1 MRKLLYV
8 GLMMIMLLSAPES
21 KAQEEVGIVE
31 LHVEALAGGAT
42 FTFPAGSEWSLGV
55 DFSAGKHLGVDVLEV
70 DDDIDLFGVGYAVV
84 SWRPDPSWQVSLS
97 PAGLAAVAGNDFT
110 AVYPSGRLGIGHFW
124 GQFGVGTE
132 FRVVRIAGANGTGE
146 YWMHWAPVRV
156 SMRI

>member
-84 SWRPDPSWQVSLS
+84 SWRPDPSWQVPRRSAMS
-97 PAGLAAVAGNDFT
+97 R
-110 AVYPSGRLGIGHFW
+110 SGRSGGACGRALGP
-124 GQFGVGTE
+124 T
-132 FRVVRIAGANGTGE
+132 
-146 YWMHWAPVRV
+146 APCAV
-156 SMRI
+156 